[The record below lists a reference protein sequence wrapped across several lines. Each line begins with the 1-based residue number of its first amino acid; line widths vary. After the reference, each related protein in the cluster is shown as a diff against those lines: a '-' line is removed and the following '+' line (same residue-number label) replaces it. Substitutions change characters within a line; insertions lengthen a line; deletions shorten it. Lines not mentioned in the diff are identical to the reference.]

1 MVRAAALFYPRA
13 QRSPGA
19 RRGPR
24 PWATPRGEAA
34 WALRSRRRRWGASA
48 RVHSIGPRPL
58 GGGEGPSV
66 PLWGPRQAAG
76 FPPTG
81 SASAG
86 EMRRSLTATGYI
98 ERIFAYLYQ
107 RQRPCH
113 RACQLYR
120 PLRHAD
126 TANTCT
132 STFHTAIPTAHLV
145 LYPRSRAV
153 ARESR
158 PEVHST

>member
-1 MVRAAALFYPRA
+1 MVVAAQRLRLPGRRSCEMAVLSLTNLGHRYSATTLSLPVHAHGILGEAVRQTLRARGGGVEHGVGVGVVRAAALFYPRA
-13 QRSPGA
+13 QWSPGA

-34 WALRSRRRRWGASA
+34 WALPCRRRRWGASA

-76 FPPTG
+76 FPPIG

-86 EMRRSLTATGYI
+86 EMWRSLI
-98 ERIFAYLYQ
+98 LPI
-107 RQRPCH
+107 
-113 RACQLYR
+113 
-120 PLRHAD
+120 
-126 TANTCT
+126 
-132 STFHTAIPTAHLV
+132 
-145 LYPRSRAV
+145 
-153 ARESR
+153 
-158 PEVHST
+158 